1 MVTNNDFNSNKGKLE
16 KTYLAPQC
24 FFAKIIKILMTIDDY
39 HQHHQN
45 HHDDYHQHDHQVRIL
60 GDPDIHVNEGSSL
73 RLDKLV
79 KELKKKKRRRKE
91 GSPIYLKITIYC
103 PQGSGTLRQQLLMMH

>member
-39 HQHHQN
+39 HQHHQK

-91 GSPIYLKITIYC
+91 GSPIDLKINDKGPLGLGLGLQC
-103 PQGSGTLRQQLLMMH
+103 WVEW

>member
-1 MVTNNDFNSNKGKLE
+1 M
-16 KTYLAPQC
+16 
-24 FFAKIIKILMTIDDY
+24 
-39 HQHHQN
+39 
-45 HHDDYHQHDHQVRIL
+45 RIL

-91 GSPIYLKITIYC
+91 GSPIDLKRNEKG
-103 PQGSGTLRQQLLMMH
+103 PLRLELQGWVYG